1 MVKGSNVPGNI
12 ALLISRY
19 IFFYNKVFNYKVLS
33 FHGILTHIEFQQF
46 FHQIGLSGEISPSPL
61 NRVIS
66 GLGLNRSIAAIL
78 SSSE

>member
-33 FHGILTHIEFQQF
+33 FHGILNNIALKKF
-46 FHQIGLSGEISPSPL
+46 F
-61 NRVIS
+61 N
-66 GLGLNRSIAAIL
+66 
-78 SSSE
+78 

>member
-33 FHGILTHIEFQQF
+33 FHGILTHIEFLLF
-46 FHQIGLSGEISPSPL
+46 FHQIGLSKAYLFQTHIFSDKMLEFIG
-61 NRVIS
+61 
-66 GLGLNRSIAAIL
+66 
-78 SSSE
+78 

>member
-46 FHQIGLSGEISPSPL
+46 FHQISLSKAYLFLTHIFSDKMLEFIG
-61 NRVIS
+61 
-66 GLGLNRSIAAIL
+66 
-78 SSSE
+78 

>member
-46 FHQIGLSGEISPSPL
+46 FHQIGLSKAYLFQTHIFSDKMLEFIG
-61 NRVIS
+61 
-66 GLGLNRSIAAIL
+66 
-78 SSSE
+78 